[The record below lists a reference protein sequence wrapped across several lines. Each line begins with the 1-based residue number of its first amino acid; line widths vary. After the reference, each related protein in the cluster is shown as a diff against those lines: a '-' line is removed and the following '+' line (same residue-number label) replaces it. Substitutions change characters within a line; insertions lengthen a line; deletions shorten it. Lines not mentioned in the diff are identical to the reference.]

1 MYAVI
6 LLNQIAYAMHRS
18 ELSTLNLRGTEAVL
32 FYNSLE
38 EAVDVSNQLNSYV
51 KSLK

>member
-18 ELSTLNLRGTEAVL
+18 ELSTLNLRGTEAVH
-32 FYNSLE
+32 FYDSLE
-38 EAVDVSNQLNSYV
+38 EAVREANQLNSICNF
-51 KSLK
+51 KK